1 MNELKLY
8 EAINLIDDDLIH
20 EAEQEEW
27 RSSDAYLVRSTSR
40 WHIAVGAAAAAVVA
54 VAVGVIA
61 LSHLK
66 ISGGLPVD
74 PSVGELSSQGALS
87 GGAVLSSPLVDDNS
101 DSASKPAGEATFLTA
116 PDGTP
121 IYTSEISEVYTGS
134 EEDGSK
140 KTITLAEAEQMAQT
154 GEGGFTIKCDGF
166 VFGYIPERAL
176 NRIDNPDMF
185 SEDEYG
191 YFDYLGEVSDIKSG
205 RKMWLPDFIRFKPG
219 DKFGELTVKN
229 AYTIFT
235 RNPRYAKKPAET
247 TYVPG
252 AHISDSCIEFDGALE
267 LEGYICVTPMDTN
280 YGEGGDMRFYPDGDS
295 STKLPSMPFWNKDDQ
310 KYYAVSDFG
319 SGGYF
324 GGWDLSLGNMYKVEC
339 DTSGL
344 QPGASMVKVKISLD
358 NVRYQ
363 MGGWQ
368 FDLKSLELI

>member
-27 RSSDAYLVRSTSR
+27 ASSNTYFVRSTPR
-40 WHIAVGAAAAAVVA
+40 WHIAAAAAAVVA
-54 VAVGVIA
+54 VAVGIIA

-87 GGAVLSSPLVDDNS
+87 EGAVLSSPLVEDPDVTS
-101 DSASKPAGEATFLTA
+101 EPAGEATFLTA

-154 GEGGFTIKCDGF
+154 LNGDFTVKCGGF

-176 NRIDNPDMF
+176 NRIENPELF
-185 SEDEYG
+185 EDRGDGEYFKYIGEGLDENG
-191 YFDYLGEVSDIKSG
+191 YAKHST
-205 RKMWLPDFIRFKPG
+205 DFIRIKPG
-219 DKFGELTVKN
+219 DKFGSLTVKN
-229 AYTIFT
+229 AYTLFEDAAGGDSLCTI
-235 RNPRYAKKPAET
+235 
-247 TYVPG
+247 PG
-252 AHISDSCIEFDGALE
+252 SYLMDFRVECEGTLE
-267 LEGYICVTPMDTN
+267 LTGFVEITPKDPF
-280 YGEGGDMRFYPDGDS
+280 YGECGDMKFLPDGDS
-295 STKLPSMPFWNKDDQ
+295 STKLPCIGGKRDFRNWE
-310 KYYAVSDFG
+310 YYHCAMDLQQGFFG
-319 SGGYF
+319 D
-324 GGWDLSLGNMYKVEC
+324 WWLMLGNMYKVEC

-344 QPGASMVKVKISLD
+344 QPGDSMVKVKISLD

-368 FDLKSLELI
+368 FDLKSIELI

>member
-27 RSSDAYLVRSTSR
+27 RSSDAYPVRSTPR
-40 WHIAVGAAAAAVVA
+40 WHIAMGAAAAAVVA

-74 PSVGELSSQGALS
+74 PSVEENSLRGALS
-87 GGAVLSSPLVDDNS
+87 GGVVLSSPLVDDNS
-101 DSASKPAGEATFLTA
+101 DTASKPAGEATFLTA

-154 GEGGFTIKCDGF
+154 GEGGFTVKCDGF
-166 VFGYIPERAL
+166 VYGYIRQRAV
-176 NRIDNPDMF
+176 NRIENPELFKD
-185 SEDEYG
+185 SG
-191 YFDYLGEVSDIKSG
+191 NGKYFDYRGEVSDEKHG
-205 RKMWLPDFIRFKPG
+205 TDKRPADLIRIEPG

-229 AYTIFT
+229 AYAVFT
-235 RNPRYAKKPAET
+235 CSPYE
-247 TYVPG
+247 PG
-252 AHISDSCIEFDGALE
+252 ARFAEGCIEFDGAIE
-267 LEGYICVTPMDTN
+267 LEGYICVAPMDTS
-280 YGEGGDMRFYPDGDS
+280 YGNPGDVIFYPNGDS
-295 STKLPSMPFWNKDDQ
+295 STKLPSVVPDWTISDP
-310 KYYAVSDFG
+310 KYYAVAMTDSK
-319 SGGYF
+319 GYF
-324 GGWDLSLGNMYKVEC
+324 GNLRFDIGNMYKAEW

-344 QPGASMVKVKISLD
+344 KLGDSMVKAKIVLENISY
-358 NVRYQ
+358 VPP
-363 MGGWQ
+363 GIKVGWKY
-368 FDLKSLELI
+368 DLKSVELL